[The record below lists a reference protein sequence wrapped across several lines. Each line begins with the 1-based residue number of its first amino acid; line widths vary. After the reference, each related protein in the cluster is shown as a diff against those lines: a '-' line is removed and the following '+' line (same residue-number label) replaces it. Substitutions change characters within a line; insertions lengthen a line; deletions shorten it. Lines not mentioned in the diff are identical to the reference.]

1 MPLRLKLL
9 LIALVAAL
17 FPLAGWRFVVQ
28 MESTLRQSQ
37 ERALIASAR
46 TLAGALPAVDASLKR
61 ALESTV
67 EPLHVRPM
75 SVDVQADAYP
85 DDWGSWH
92 TDGEPLVSPESLLP
106 ARVMVG
112 FGPSALNLWVEVD
125 DRTPVR
131 GSAEGAS
138 GENVDQ
144 LLIGVRDRYGER
156 RWRIAGG
163 GDGVVAGEPLAG
175 PDGRQPN
182 FPIAAAWVERPRGYR
197 VEMRLPRADAEMEI
211 ALRIL
216 DFPVAGADFPRAI
229 AATGTQEF
237 SYRPLVPI
245 WTEPAL
251 IRSLVAQGT
260 RLRVLDRQ
268 GFVLTRSGS
277 LRPGSDISDDDDDL
291 SFLRWLRALV
301 YRRMLA
307 PTLTS
312 GEGYGFNLLR
322 MTTPDID
329 AALTGTPGSSWR
341 PAASQA
347 SVILSVAFP
356 LLQGNDVV
364 GVVVLEQT
372 SDALLLWT
380 NRALGSLLLAGLLTM
395 VVAATILF
403 GYAGY
408 LSFRVR
414 KLRNAAEN
422 ALTPEGRVLGNF
434 PRSAA
439 VDEIGDL
446 SRSFGRLLDQVSA
459 YTDYLRT
466 LGGKLS
472 HELAT
477 PLAVVKSS
485 LENLDQE
492 QLPESA
498 RIYAER
504 AKSGA
509 TRLAVLLRTLSQAA
523 RIESAIAAAE
533 AEDFDLRAAVVGAAA
548 GYRDLAA
555 DRNFNVIVPE
565 HQVPFY
571 GAPELIHQ
579 ALDKLF
585 DNALGFTPPGGWI
598 SLSLEP
604 RANGVDLVLSNNGP
618 PLPQRMQ
625 DRLFD
630 SLISV
635 RDGRVSTSPHLG
647 LGLYI
652 VRLVAELHQGE
663 AGASNLADASGVEFR
678 MKMKGMGRPR
688 RTSAS

>member
-9 LIALVAAL
+9 LIAMVAAV

-28 MESTLRQSQ
+28 METTLRQSQ
-37 ERALIASAR
+37 ERALMASAR
-46 TLAGALPAVDASLKR
+46 TLAGALPAVDATLQSG
-61 ALESTV
+61 LEASA
-67 EPLHVRPM
+67 PLHVRPM
-75 SVDVQADAYP
+75 SVDVQADGYP

-92 TDGEPLVSPESLLP
+92 ADPETLLSPGAALP
-106 ARVMVG
+106 ARVQLG
-112 FGPSALNLWVEVD
+112 FGPSALNVWVEVD
-125 DRTPVR
+125 DKTPVR
-131 GSAEGAS
+131 GSAEGIS
-138 GENVDQ
+138 SEGVDQ
-144 LLIGVRDRYGER
+144 VQIGVRDRFGER

-163 GDGVVAGEPLAG
+163 GDGVVAGQPMPG

-182 FPIAAAWVERPRGYR
+182 FAIAAAWVERPRGYR
-197 VEMRLPRADAEMEI
+197 VEMRLPRADADMEI
-211 ALRIL
+211 ALRVL
-216 DFPVAGADFPRAI
+216 DFPVAGADLPRAI
-229 AATGTQEF
+229 AATGPQEF
-237 SYRPLVPI
+237 SYRPLAQMWSEAPI
-245 WTEPAL
+245 V
-251 IRSLVAQGT
+251 RSLVAQGT
-260 RLRVLDRQ
+260 RLRVLDRA
-268 GFVLTRSGS
+268 GFVLVRSGS
-277 LRPGSDISDDDDDL
+277 LRPGSDISDDAQDL
-291 SFLRWLRALV
+291 SFLRWVRALV
-301 YRRMLA
+301 YRRLLA
-307 PTLTS
+307 PPLTN

-322 MTTPDID
+322 LTTPEID

-356 LLQGNDVV
+356 VLQGSDVV

-380 NRALGSLLLAGLLTM
+380 NRALGSLLLGGLLTM
-395 VVAATILF
+395 LVAATILF

-408 LSFRVR
+408 LSFRIR

-422 ALTPEGRVLGNF
+422 ALTAEGRVLGNF
-434 PRSAA
+434 PRSTA

-466 LGGKLS
+466 LGSKLS

-485 LENLDQE
+485 LDNLDQE

-504 AKSGA
+504 ARSGA
-509 TRLAVLLRTLSQAA
+509 ARLAVLLRTLSQAA
-523 RIESAIAAAE
+523 RIESAIASAE

-555 DRNFNVIVPE
+555 DRRFQLSVPE
-565 HQVPFY
+565 HQVPLH

-598 SLSLEP
+598 NLTLES
-604 RANGVDLVLSNNGP
+604 RAGGIDLILANNGP

-663 AGASNLADASGVEFR
+663 ASASNLPDDAGVEFR
-678 MKMKGMGRPR
+678 LKIKGMHR
-688 RTSAS
+688 RRR